1 MKKIS
6 FDRCDRALAHLRIGG
21 LVSSEVREKAVADA
35 IASIQ
40 KDGVLAMSCG
50 YIGVKNYASFGD
62 QREDHEYG
70 MRPRH
75 GDIVFRIERTE
86 AVRGGT
92 FELGEDHIYLLEC
105 VRDGG
110 SVKVLVGDPFITGTG
125 YHAQHP
131 SPLNFAEALM
141 RMLKLRNLTGSY
153 LSQIDDLE
161 VESHEEVNDA

>member
-1 MKKIS
+1 MKKIN
-6 FDRCDRALAHLRIGG
+6 FDRCDRALRHLRIEG
-21 LVSSEVREKAVADA
+21 LVSSEVREKAVSDA

-40 KDGVLAMSCG
+40 KDGALAMSMV

-62 QREDHEYG
+62 QREDHEYRMG
-70 MRPRH
+70 PRH
-75 GDIVFRIERTE
+75 GSIVFKIGRTD
-86 AVRGGT
+86 AARDGK

-110 SVKVLVGDPFITGTG
+110 AVEVLVGDPFITGTG

-141 RMLKLRNLTGSY
+141 RMLKLRNLTGAY
-153 LSQIDDLE
+153 LSQIDDRE
-161 VESHEEVNDA
+161 VESHEEGEG